1 MSIDS
6 AAVSDVSLDEILFND
21 VQMVLSQEAVLM
33 QTITDYTSRGK
44 SGTSNQFEIPRLSG
58 LAVTDRREDG
68 NEHSSGGMGMT
79 VDIVPFDQ
87 HKIVPEY
94 IYDLARE
101 RTELDLDD
109 AFMELSPRRM
119 SDNIEQAIWSEL
131 KKASAVTPDH
141 IQQLT
146 GAGNL
151 VATIADLFKASRL
164 LNEANVPFADR
175 FAVVSPEI
183 HEALMQYDAIQDASK
198 SGGNSALITGQFAEL
213 AGFKLLMT
221 NNAEANEMLCYHKS
235 ALAFGMKKSV
245 TFEKERQASKE
256 RDYLSEKASYGRKVL
271 DDGKRVVLFNS
282 TGI

>member
-6 AAVSDVSLDEILFND
+6 AAVAAVSLDEILFND
-21 VQMVLSQEAVLM
+21 VQTVLSQNAVLM
-33 QTITDYTSRGK
+33 QTITDYTNRGK
-44 SGTSNQFEIPRLSG
+44 AGKSNQFEIPRLSG
-58 LAVTDRREDG
+58 LGVADRLENG
-68 NEHSSGGMGMT
+68 TEHVSGGMGLQ

-109 AFMELSPRRM
+109 AFMELSPVRM

-131 KKASAVTPDH
+131 KLASAAAPDH
-141 IQQLT
+141 VQVLT
-146 GAGNL
+146 GAGGV
-151 VATIADLFKASRL
+151 VATISDLFKAARL
-164 LNEANVPFADR
+164 LNEANVPFSDR
-175 FAVVSPEI
+175 FAVVPPEI

-198 SGGNSALITGQFAEL
+198 SGGNSALVNGQFAEI

-221 NNAEANEMLCYHKS
+221 NNADAAEMLCYHKS

-245 TFEKERQASKE
+245 TFEKERNATKE
-256 RDYLSEKASYGRKVL
+256 RDFLCIKASYGRKVL

-282 TGI
+282 TGA